1 MLVTNKYIR
10 IFISCRLLCFSSVSL
25 HCVEVSQ
32 TTVVPL
38 FFEILSFCRFV
49 SPLIVVD
56 SFFFEAEVFYLE
68 PYDANKF
75 TCAFNAF

>member
-1 MLVTNKYIR
+1 MPATNKYIR

-38 FFEILSFCRFV
+38 FQILFFRFV
-49 SPLIVVD
+49 VPLIVLD
-56 SFFFEAEVFYLE
+56 SFFFEAGVFYLE
-68 PYDANKF
+68 SYDANKL
-75 TCAFNAF
+75 TCAFNIF